1 MGIEHQ
7 GGRDA
12 QALVLVVRDAAK
24 GKPRMTSMKHHG
36 GLTDLRVEP
45 AFGHRDRCR
54 VRHMRVKNTPRVG
67 AREVRGTVDEEG
79 ATFPFAF
86 SVHEA
91 PVSVNGQKVARL
103 DLGPVRA
110 EPVHQKM
117 TRATG
122 YSQTEMVVDAF
133 GEAVHRGGAKCG
145 CQLHLAM
152 SRSVAVETVPFTLGP
167 FPSGVS

>member
-1 MGIEHQ
+1 
-7 GGRDA
+7 
-12 QALVLVVRDAAK
+12 QALVLVVRNAAK

-54 VRHMRVKNTPRVG
+54 VRHMRVKNTARVG
-67 AREVRGTVDEEG
+67 AREGRGTVGEER
-79 ATFPFAF
+79 AQFPFAF
-86 SVHEA
+86 SLHQA
-91 PVSVNGQKVARL
+91 PVSVNGQKVARR

-122 YSQTEMVVDAF
+122 YSQTEWLSMPS
-133 GEAVHRGGAKCG
+133 AKPYIAAARNAAASCTF
-145 CQLHLAM
+145 AM
-152 SRSVAVETVPFTLGP
+152 SRSVAAEAVPFTLGP